1 MFATINGRNEL
12 VFTLEIIAKEMKK
25 QSDRQWKI
33 SIGVMVATL
42 IVAIAA
48 LIIALS

>member
-12 VFTLEIIAKEMKK
+12 IVHLEILTKEIQR

-33 SIGVMVATL
+33 SIGVMLATLLVATA
-42 IVAIAA
+42 AI
-48 LIIALS
+48 IIAI